1 MTPDEKDKSVKLDKY
16 WVNNYR
22 MGGYLLFACG
32 LINLRYQWGEPDII
46 SRSAL
51 IFGPGA
57 AVLAATYVP
66 ALVTVLARREVKALM
81 AIAGIALIAFAFSN

>member
-1 MTPDEKDKSVKLDKY
+1 MSSEKNEKIDKY
-16 WVNNYR
+16 WINNYR

-32 LINLRYQWGEPDII
+32 LINLRYQWGETDII

-57 AVLAATYVP
+57 AILGATYVP
-66 ALVTVLARREVKALM
+66 SLVTILSRREVKALM
-81 AIAGIALIAFAFSN
+81 ALAGIALIAFAFSN

>member
-1 MTPDEKDKSVKLDKY
+1 MSQEKNEKVDKY
-16 WVNNYR
+16 WINNYR

-46 SRSAL
+46 SRSAF

-57 AVLAATYVP
+57 AVLGATYVP
-66 ALVTVLARREVKALM
+66 ALVSVLARREVKALM
-81 AIAGIALIAFAFSN
+81 AITGIALIAFAFSN

>member
-1 MTPDEKDKSVKLDKY
+1 MSPDEKDKAAKLDKY

-32 LINLRYQWGEPDII
+32 LINLRYQWGEDDII

-57 AVLAATYVP
+57 AVLGATYVP
-66 ALVTVLARREVKALM
+66 ALVMVLARREVKALM
-81 AIAGIALIAFAFSN
+81 AIAGVALIAFAFSN

>member
-1 MTPDEKDKSVKLDKY
+1 MSTEKNEKLDKY
-16 WVNNYR
+16 WINNYR

-32 LINLRYQWGEPDII
+32 LINLRYQWGESDIV

-57 AVLAATYVP
+57 AILGATFIP
-66 ALVTVLARREVKALM
+66 TLVTVLARREVKALI
-81 AIAGIALIAFAFSN
+81 AIAGIAIIAFAFSN

>member
-1 MTPDEKDKSVKLDKY
+1 MSEEKKDKLDKY

-32 LINLRYQWGEPDII
+32 LINLRYQWGEDDII

-57 AVLAATYVP
+57 AVLGATYVP

-81 AIAGIALIAFAFSN
+81 AIAGVALIAFAFSN